1 MPRRRVQVGRRSVAT
16 LFASQRTWHVLAAL
30 VLVTVTL
37 AVLSIQA
44 VRHEALVRK
53 NLVVDTYRGVANL
66 VSARLSDALAEG
78 DRAIAGAAGDDV
90 RPSDAIFDVL
100 DDVERARPWLHPLV
114 VVTDGAPDRQAP
126 PNDEPI
132 VEQSSTAA
140 AFAAL
145 VSSAEREELRLGH
158 LDTAVGL
165 YAKAATEAATPI
177 RRLEALNGLART
189 EFKAGRFGRSIAAYN
204 ALLASADSL
213 DPAQA
218 RWAVLARDRLLQC
231 DSETGDQGA
240 LARHALDL
248 YRFLIRYRYLL
259 DRDAVD
265 FYRRRVTETIGQT
278 RLDDSQREAWQ
289 RLRDR
294 EEMFVSLDD
303 TIREVTLDKQPSASA
318 SLPPVALIPIGRLG
332 PKNGG
337 PSVSVAYS
345 LESSNLRVL
354 LDRTL
359 REPGPWS
366 EIGIGLVDSDGHA
379 VSSSLHGPVPADA
392 TAATT
397 PIASRRNLRV
407 VAFPRSGSVE
417 DLVAREVNR
426 YTVWLVLVFGTV
438 VAALALA
445 ARSVSRELTL
455 SRLRSDFVASVSH
468 ELKTPLSLIRMF
480 AESLREGWVA
490 EPQKQDYYE
499 IITRESERLTGLI
512 NNVLDF
518 SRIESGTRQYQ
529 FAVVDLRQL
538 VVDLLERYE
547 FHLRAANVELVKEIP
562 ADSAFARVDHD
573 AIEQV
578 IVNLLSNA
586 VKYMGDSSR
595 QPRQVRV
602 SLDRSGDHLILR
614 VSDTGIG
621 MSDEHRTHIFERF
634 YRANDERVRAV
645 TGSGLGLTLVK
656 AHVDAHAG
664 TIAVESIPGQ
674 GSTFAISLPLA
685 TEAVES

>member
-1 MPRRRVQVGRRSVAT
+1 M
-16 LFASQRTWHVLAAL
+16 
-30 VLVTVTL
+30 
-37 AVLSIQA
+37 
-44 VRHEALVRK
+44 
-53 NLVVDTYRGVANL
+53 
-66 VSARLSDALAEG
+66 
-78 DRAIAGAAGDDV
+78 
-90 RPSDAIFDVL
+90 L

-218 RWAVLARDRLLQC
+218 RWAVLAPDRLLQC

-278 RLDDSQREAWQ
+278 RLDDSPREAWQ

-318 SLPPVALIPIGRLG
+318 ALPPVALIPIGRLG

-359 REPGPWS
+359 REPVPWS
-366 EIGIGLVDSDGHA
+366 EILNPLELGAMPDG
-379 VSSSLHGPVPADA
+379 
-392 TAATT
+392 
-397 PIASRRNLRV
+397 V
-407 VAFPRSGSVE
+407 VALARSGAYRDDFRQAFGADPVI
-417 DLVAREVNR
+417 DDVAR
-426 YTVWLVLVFGTV
+426 
-438 VAALALA
+438 ALATYV
-445 ARSVSRELTL
+445 RTIVE
-455 SRLRSDFVASVSH
+455 
-468 ELKTPLSLIRMF
+468 TPT
-480 AESLREGWVA
+480 LREVARTAPYMHDGSIKTLGAVIDYYDRVRPA
-490 EPQKQDYYE
+490 EPGPRPQ
-499 IITRESERLTGLI
+499 
-512 NNVLDF
+512 
-518 SRIESGTRQYQ
+518 
-529 FAVVDLRQL
+529 
-538 VVDLLERYE
+538 
-547 FHLRAANVELVKEIP
+547 
-562 ADSAFARVDHD
+562 DSAVGPGRRRQGGSPCVPGVAHRSYRRRAIAGGLRLDGGRWSPFQTEIRQKPGTLHTAR
-573 AIEQV
+573 
-578 IVNLLSNA
+578 
-586 VKYMGDSSR
+586 R
-595 QPRQVRV
+595 P
-602 SLDRSGDHLILR
+602 
-614 VSDTGIG
+614 
-621 MSDEHRTHIFERF
+621 
-634 YRANDERVRAV
+634 
-645 TGSGLGLTLVK
+645 
-656 AHVDAHAG
+656 
-664 TIAVESIPGQ
+664 
-674 GSTFAISLPLA
+674 
-685 TEAVES
+685 